1 LLPSADAPSRSAW
14 ERRKFQ
20 VTIKK
25 WKGDLFVV
33 ALKLMEDNLS
43 TNLKNPLVYIFFLP
57 KRKIPCEMINMWKE
71 WCKCKGEKG
80 WHWR

>member
-1 LLPSADAPSRSAW
+1 
-14 ERRKFQ
+14 
-20 VTIKK
+20 
-25 WKGDLFVV
+25 
-33 ALKLMEDNLS
+33 MEDNLS
-43 TNLKNPLVYIFFLP
+43 TNLKNPLVYIFYLP